1 MIGSE
6 QIVVNGLGNTH
17 DPALIADLLHI
28 SAYFIAGI
36 HGIVSAVIEKVPYIV
51 FFEYF
56 KYSYIVCVVH
66 FGICDLI
73 SA

>member
-1 MIGSE
+1 MIGSK
-6 QIVVNGLGNTH
+6 QIIVNCFGNTH

-51 FFEYF
+51 FFEYLE
-56 KYSYIVCVVH
+56 YSLVVSIIN
-66 FGICDLI
+66 FGIRNLI